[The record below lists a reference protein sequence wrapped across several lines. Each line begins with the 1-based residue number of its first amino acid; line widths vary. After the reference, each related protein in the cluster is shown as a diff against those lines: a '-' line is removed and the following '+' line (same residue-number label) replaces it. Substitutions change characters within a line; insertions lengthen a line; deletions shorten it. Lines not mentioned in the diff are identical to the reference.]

1 MRSLISK
8 GKVNTKDLLQEYRF
22 AKVVDKLTARLVS
35 AGDRKYKLLNNAGSV
50 TPLIIGAMRIARP
63 GLRVVVLNDREEA
76 AYFYNDVLS
85 YAEEKQVVFLPS
97 SYRRLMREEE
107 KDHDSV
113 LVRTEVLN
121 NLSKGMVDT
130 LITYPEALAERVVDR
145 KILDEMSMVVH
156 QGDKL
161 SISFVESLLMEY
173 GFERNDFVYEPGQF
187 SIRGSI
193 VDVYSFAEEQPV
205 RIDFFG
211 DEVESIRFFDVETQL
226 SAQRVE
232 KVSVVPDLSG
242 STENAA
248 YQQTDL
254 FAYFL
259 EKPVWW
265 IKNGMFLHD
274 RVKALQA
281 DAEDGLITGSE
292 ELMRYIDLC
301 PVVEWGPDVYFRG
314 ETIDVGCEPQPPTN
328 KHFDLLGET
337 LQSRQANGYKLYICS
352 NNEMQIQRIRDIF
365 ADKGFEINLTWVE
378 GVIHEGFSDENEKI
392 CVYTEH
398 QIFDRYHKYRLQT
411 TRIRQGR
418 ESITL
423 SELQN
428 LHPGDYVVHIDHGI
442 GRFGG
447 LVKINNDG
455 NEQEAIRLVYK
466 NNSELYVG
474 LHSLHKISKY
484 KGKDGVAPVVN
495 KLGGDAWNKLKQKT
509 KSRVKDI
516 ARELIALYARR
527 KQEPA
532 FAFSKD
538 SYLQEEMEVSF
549 MYEETPDQMKA
560 IEAVK
565 TDMEKPLVMDRLV
578 CGDVGFGKTE
588 VAIRAAFK
596 AVADNKQVAVLV
608 PTTVLAYQH
617 YNTFL
622 KRLEGMPCRVEY
634 VSRMKRSGEIKKTL
648 SELKAGKVDI
658 IIGTHR
664 LTSKDV
670 EFKDLGLLIID
681 EEQKFGVGVKE
692 KLKKLKLNV
701 DTLTMTA
708 TPIPR
713 TLQFSLMGARDM
725 SIIRTP
731 PPNRYPIVTE
741 LHRFDEQLIKEVI
754 LYELSRN
761 GQVFFIH
768 NRVDTIRDIQ
778 GMLQR
783 IIPQVKTCV
792 AHGQME
798 GEELEKVMHDFV
810 RGDYDVLIATT
821 IIESGLDIPNANTMI
836 INQAQN
842 YGLSDLHQLRG
853 RVGRSNKK
861 AFCYLLTPPLD
872 MVNPEARR
880 RLKAIEDF
888 SGLGSGFNIAMQD
901 LDIRGAGNILG
912 AEQSGFIAEIG
923 YETYQRILN
932 EALLELRE
940 EEFPDLQSES
950 GEKHKAYVTDCAIE
964 SDFEALIPD
973 TYVENVSERVRLYR
987 ELDNIPDESG
997 LAKFEKE
1004 LRDRFGELPV
1014 QVLGL
1019 MDVVRVRR
1027 YCLDLGIE
1035 RLFVKNG
1042 RMTMYFVGEQTSPFY
1057 QSSVF
1062 SGVLQFVQKQVL
1074 PCRLSERNNK
1084 LTLVFTE
1091 ITNISKM
1098 AKWVGKMWE
1107 FIKNA

>member
-1 MRSLISK
+1 MD
-8 GKVNTKDLLQEYRF
+8 TKELLQKYQT
-22 AKVVDKLTARLVS
+22 AKVVDKLTRKLTS
-35 AGDRKYKLLNNAGSV
+35 SGERKYKLINNAGSV
-50 TPLIIGAMRIARP
+50 TPLIIGAMRLRRP

-76 AYFYNDVLS
+76 AYFYNDVL
-85 YAEEKQVVFLPS
+85 AFADEKQIAFLPS
-97 SYRRLMREEE
+97 SYRRMIKEEE

-121 NLSKGMVDT
+121 NISNGVVDT

-145 KILDEMSMVVH
+145 KVLVEMSMMVR
-156 QGDKL
+156 QGDTL

-193 VDVYSFAEEQPV
+193 VDVYSFAEERPV

-211 DEVESIRFFDVETQL
+211 DEVESIRFFDIETQL
-226 SAQRVE
+226 SDQRVE
-232 KVSVVPDLSG
+232 SVSVVPDLSG
-242 STENAA
+242 KTASGD
-248 YQQTDL
+248 YRLTDL
-254 FAYFL
+254 FDYFSV
-259 EKPVWW
+259 KPVWW

-274 RVKALQA
+274 KVKTLHVEA
-281 DAEDGLITGSE
+281 GE
-292 ELMRYIDLC
+292 ELLSKETELMDYIDTC
-301 PVVEWGPDVYFRG
+301 PVVEWGPDLYFRG
-314 ETIDVGCEPQPPTN
+314 ETVDVACEPQPPTN
-328 KHFDLLGET
+328 KHFDLLAET
-337 LQSRQANGYKLYICS
+337 LHSRQANHYQLFICS
-352 NNEMQIQRIRDIF
+352 TNEMQIQRIRDIF
-365 ADKGFEINLTWVE
+365 SDKGYPIEFTWLG
-378 GVIHEGFSDENEKI
+378 GVIHEGYSDANEKI

-411 TRIRQGR
+411 TRLRQGR

-455 NEQEAIRLVYK
+455 KEQEAIRLVYK

-484 KGKDGVAPVVN
+484 KGKDGVPPVVN
-495 KLGGDAWNKLKQKT
+495 KLGGDAWNRLKQKT

-516 ARELIALYARR
+516 ARELISLYARR
-527 KQEPA
+527 KKEPA

-549 MYEETPDQMKA
+549 RYDETPDQMKA

-565 TDMEKPLVMDRLV
+565 ADMERPQVMDRLI

-596 AVADNKQVAVLV
+596 AVADSKQVAVLV

-617 YNTFL
+617 YHTFSE
-622 KRLEGMPCRVEY
+622 RLEGMPCRIEY
-634 VSRMKRSGEIKKTL
+634 ISRMKKSTEIKKI
-648 SELKAGKVDI
+648 LKDLKDGKVDI
-658 IIGTHR
+658 VIGTHR

-731 PPNRYPIVTE
+731 PPNRYPIITE

-754 LYELSRN
+754 LYEMARS

-768 NRVDTIRDIQ
+768 NRVETIRDIQ

-783 IIPQVKTCV
+783 VVPQVKTCV

-872 MVNPEARR
+872 MVNPDARR

-940 EEFPDLQSES
+940 EEFPEMKEIGAEQ
-950 GEKHKAYVTDCAIE
+950 KQAFVADCMIE
-964 SDFEALIPD
+964 SDFEVLIPD
-973 TYVENVSERVRLYR
+973 IYVENISERIRLYR
-987 ELDNIPDESG
+987 ELDNVPDEAG
-997 LAKFEKE
+997 LEKFARE
-1004 LRDRFGELPV
+1004 LQDRFGEIPL
-1014 QVLGL
+1014 QVAGL
-1019 MDVVRVRR
+1019 MEIVRMRR
-1027 YCLDLGIE
+1027 WCMELGVE
-1035 RLFVKNG
+1035 RLLVKNG
-1042 RMTMYFVGEQTSPFY
+1042 KMMMYFVGEQSSPFY
-1057 QSSVF
+1057 RSATF
-1062 SGVLQFVQKQVL
+1062 AAILKFVQQQVL
-1074 PCRLSERNNK
+1074 PCRLSEKNNK
-1084 LTLVFTE
+1084 LSLVFTE
-1091 ITNISKM
+1091 ITNIMKM
-1098 AKWVGKMWE
+1098 SGYVKKMWE
-1107 FIKNA
+1107 AVLKEE

>member
-1 MRSLISK
+1 MD
-8 GKVNTKDLLQEYRF
+8 TKDLLQEYINSS
-22 AKVVDKLTARLVS
+22 VVEKLTGKL
-35 AGDRKYKLLNNAGSV
+35 GKPGERKYKLVNNAGSV
-50 TPLIIGAMRIARP
+50 TALLIGAMRVKRP
-63 GLRVVVLNDREEA
+63 GIRVVVLSGREEA
-76 AYFYNDVLS
+76 AYFYNDLLTVCG
-85 YAEEKQVVFLPS
+85 EKSVSFLPS
-97 SYRRLMREEE
+97 SYRRVIREDE
-107 KDHDSV
+107 KDNDSV

-121 NLSKGMVDT
+121 NIGNNLVDT
-130 LITYPEALAERVVDR
+130 LVTYPEALAERVVDH
-145 KILDEMSMVVH
+145 KVLSEMSMVVNK
-156 QGDKL
+156 GDVL
-161 SISFVESLLMEY
+161 SISFIENLLAEY
-173 GFERNDFVYEPGQF
+173 GFERNDFVYEPGQY

-211 DEVESIRFFDVETQL
+211 DEVDSIRFFDVETQL
-226 SAQRVE
+226 SDQLLERV
-232 KVSVVPDLSG
+232 SIVPDLSRSG
-242 STENAA
+242 IGVEHA
-248 YQQTDL
+248 DL
-254 FAYFL
+254 FSYFS

-265 IKNGMFLHD
+265 IQNGMFLND
-274 RVKALQA
+274 KVKAIGKEA
-281 DAEDGLITGSE
+281 GGGVVTDEVT
-292 ELMRYIDLC
+292 LMNYIEGC
-301 PVVEWGPDVYFRG
+301 PVVEWGLDLFFRG
-314 ETIDVGCEPQPPTN
+314 ETVDMRCEAQPATN

-337 LQSRQANGYKLYICS
+337 LQSKQSNGYKLYICS
-352 NNEMQIQRIRDIF
+352 NNEMQIQRVRDIF
-365 ADKGFEINLTWVE
+365 KDKGYNIDFTYLQGT
-378 GVIHEGFSDENEKI
+378 IHEGFSDALLKL

-411 TRIRQGR
+411 TRIRKGR

-428 LHPGDYVVHIDHGI
+428 LHPGDYVVHIDHGV

-484 KGKDGVAPVVN
+484 KGKDGVPPVVN
-495 KLGGDAWNKLKQKT
+495 KLGGDAWTKLKQKT

-527 KQEPA
+527 KKEMA

-538 SYLQEEMEVSF
+538 SYLQEEMEASF

-565 TDMEKPLVMDRLV
+565 QDMEHPQVMDRLV

-588 VAIRAAFK
+588 VAVRAAFK
-596 AVADNKQVAVLV
+596 AVADSKQVAVLV

-617 YNTFL
+617 YNTFS

-634 VSRMKRSGEIKKTL
+634 ISRMKKPGEIKKI
-648 SELKAGKVDI
+648 LKDLKEGSVDI

-670 EFKDLGLLIID
+670 EFKDLGLLVID

-692 KLKKLKLNV
+692 KLKRLKLNV
-701 DTLTMTA
+701 DTITMTA

-754 LYELSRN
+754 LYEMARN

-768 NRVDTIRDIQ
+768 NRVETIRDIE
-778 GMLQR
+778 GMLHR

-792 AHGQME
+792 AHGQMS
-798 GEELEKVMHDFV
+798 GEELEKVMHDFI
-810 RGDYDVLIATT
+810 RGDYDVLLATT

-932 EALLELRE
+932 EALLELRD
-940 EEFPDLQSES
+940 EEFPELQTELP
-950 GEKHKAYVTDCAIE
+950 EKCQGFVTDCVIE
-964 SDFEALIPD
+964 SDFKALIPD
-973 TYVENVSERVRLYR
+973 TYVENISERIRLYR
-987 ELDNIPDESG
+987 ELDNISGEDE
-997 LAKFEKE
+997 LERFEKE
-1004 LRDRFGELPV
+1004 LRDRFGEIPQPV
-1014 QVLGL
+1014 AGL
-1019 MDVVRVRR
+1019 MEIVRVRR
-1027 YCLDLGIE
+1027 CCMDMGVE
-1035 RLFVKNG
+1035 RLLVKNG
-1042 RMTMYFVGEQTSPFY
+1042 KMIMYFVSEQTSPFY
-1057 QSSVF
+1057 QSAIF
-1062 SGVLQFVQKQVL
+1062 TNLLRFVQQQVL
-1074 PCRLSERNNK
+1074 PCRMNEKNDK
-1084 LTLVFTE
+1084 LTLIFTE
-1091 ITNISKM
+1091 ITNIMKM
-1098 AKWVGKMWE
+1098 SRY
-1107 FIKNA
+1107 IKKIHENITE